1 MDLQLSVKQRQDLHA
16 AIVATFDVEDMRDFV
31 SLRLGEPADEVSG
44 RNVRSSYALDLI
56 DYFEKRQN
64 LGSLVLA
71 LRDARPRNTTFAHLA
86 SLIVLVPVLDDPDAI
101 VLQKAIHKQSPEHDI
116 DQWDADGAERA
127 LTVCLIQMTTKRL
140 ESVAGTGFLV
150 GPSLVMTARH
160 VLLPLLEEDA
170 DVSRIELWFDRKYLR
185 NGETLNMGIEYG
197 LDAKQPVAFEE
208 KELDV
213 VLLRIAGEPGNAPV
227 GAARAEETAPTR
239 GWLRFP
245 TGEISYNADAPLI
258 VLHHP
263 ERHPM
268 KRSIETR
275 SIVDYLP
282 ILKRIRHQT
291 STSEGSSGAPC
302 FDAQWQ
308 LIAMHTAAEIHAE
321 RNQAVPIT
329 LIRDALWHHGLKEAG
344 R

>member
-16 AIVATFDVEDMRDFV
+16 AIVATFSVEDMQDFV
-31 SLRLGEPADEVSG
+31 SLRLGQPADEVSG
-44 RNVRSSYALDLI
+44 RNIRSSYALDLI
-56 DYFEKRQN
+56 EYFERRQSVG
-64 LGSLVLA
+64 LLVLA
-71 LRDARPRNTTFAHLA
+71 LRDARPRNATFAHLA
-86 SLIVLVPVLDDPDAI
+86 SLLVLVPVLDDPEAI

-127 LTVCLIQMTTKRL
+127 LTVCLIEMTTRRL

-150 GPSLVMTARH
+150 GPSLVLTARH
-160 VLLPLLEEDA
+160 VLLPFLEGNAEVA
-170 DVSRIELWFDRKYLR
+170 KIELWFDRKYLR
-185 NGETLNMGIEYG
+185 NGQTLNMGIEYR
-197 LDAKQPVAFEE
+197 LEAKRPVAFEE
-208 KELDV
+208 KDLDV
-213 VLLRIAGEPGNAPV
+213 VLLRIDGEPGNGPV
-227 GAARAEETAPTR
+227 GATQAEETAPAR

-282 ILKRIRHQT
+282 ALKRIRHQT
-291 STSEGSSGAPC
+291 NTSEGSSGAPC

-308 LIAMHTAAEIHAE
+308 LVAMHTAAELHAE

-329 LIRDALWHHGLKEAG
+329 LIRDALWQHGLEDAG